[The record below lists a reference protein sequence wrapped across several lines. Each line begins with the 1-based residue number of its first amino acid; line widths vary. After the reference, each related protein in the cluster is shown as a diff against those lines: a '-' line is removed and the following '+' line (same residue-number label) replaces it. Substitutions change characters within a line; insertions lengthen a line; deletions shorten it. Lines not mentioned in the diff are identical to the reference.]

1 MIWLIF
7 LLIYLVSF
15 ATHILLVYLTGK
27 RLIYTVGDIID
38 EIDFL
43 MWFPII
49 NTIVL
54 ITFGIAFILDKIVHI
69 LKLSVLWEK
78 FRNIK
83 LK

>member
-7 LLIYLVSF
+7 ILIYLVSF
-15 ATHILLVYLTGK
+15 STHILLVYLTGK
-27 RLIYTVGDIID
+27 RHIYTVGDIID

-54 ITFGIAFILDKIVHI
+54 ISFGVVFIIVKIVNL
-69 LKLSVLWEK
+69 LKLSVWWEK